1 MSALTQ
7 VWEAYTAGFAQRT
20 FLGWL
25 LGAVAL
31 DLAIGD
37 PVFRLHPIR
46 LLGDWLRVIENVL
59 FEVGLNGRFGG
70 ILLVGLLMLTT
81 CALVLALGAAALSAH
96 VYLFHGYTV
105 LVLWATF
112 ALRDLLRHGRVVRRA
127 VETGDLGAARV
138 GVAMLVGRDTDRMD
152 AHACGRAT
160 IESLTENLVDGVLSP
175 LVAAVI
181 FGPFGAVIFKV
192 ASTLDSMVGYKNER
206 YLRFGWA
213 GARLDDVFN
222 YPIARLSYLAIAAA
236 ACIVPGSSA
245 TGALRIGRSEHHW
258 LPGPNS
264 GWPEATAAG
273 ALRRRLVGPII
284 KGGVL
289 VNDRWI
295 GDPADPEGGSAEDLR
310 RTEALVLVSTAL
322 VLGLFSIFPFLI
334 P

>member
-1 MSALTQ
+1 MNALTQ
-7 VWEAYTAGFAQRT
+7 VWEAYTAGFAEPV
-20 FLGWL
+20 FLAWL

-59 FEVGLNGRFGG
+59 FEVGLRGYVGG
-70 ILLVGLLMLTT
+70 VLLVVLLLLTT
-81 CALVLALGAAALSAH
+81 CALVLALGAAALSVH

-105 LVLWATF
+105 LVLWAVF

-127 VETGDLGAARV
+127 VESGDVAGARA

-152 AHACGRAT
+152 AKACGRAT

-175 LVAAVI
+175 LVFAVLL
-181 FGPFGAVIFKV
+181 GPLGAVAYKV
-192 ASTLDSMVGYKNER
+192 ASTLDSMVGYKSER

-213 GARLDDVFN
+213 GARLDDVLNF
-222 YPIARLSYLAIAAA
+222 PIARLSYLAIAAA
-236 ACIVPGSSA
+236 AGLLPGLSA
-245 TGALRIGRSEHHW
+245 GGALRIGRREHHW

-273 ALRRRLVGPII
+273 ALQRRLVGPIY

-289 VNDRWI
+289 VNERWI
-295 GDPADPEGGSAEDLR
+295 GDPAAPEGGSADDLR
-310 RTEALVLVSTAL
+310 RTEWLILLTTAL
-322 VLGLFSIFPFLI
+322 VLGVCAVIPFLKS
-334 P
+334 